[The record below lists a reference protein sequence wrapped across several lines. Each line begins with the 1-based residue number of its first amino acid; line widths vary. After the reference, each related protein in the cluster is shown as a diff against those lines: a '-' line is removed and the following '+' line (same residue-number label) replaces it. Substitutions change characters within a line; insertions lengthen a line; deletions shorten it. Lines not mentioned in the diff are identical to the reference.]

1 MDNIAIQQARKN
13 AAYCGDIALALA
25 SLYFVAAKVLLGFYV
40 QCMLTCNWV
49 ILAKLKFLRSVLR
62 ILLGV
67 VGAMTA

>member
-25 SLYFVAAKVLLGFYV
+25 SLYFVAAKVLLG
-40 QCMLTCNWV
+40 
-49 ILAKLKFLRSVLR
+49 
-62 ILLGV
+62 V